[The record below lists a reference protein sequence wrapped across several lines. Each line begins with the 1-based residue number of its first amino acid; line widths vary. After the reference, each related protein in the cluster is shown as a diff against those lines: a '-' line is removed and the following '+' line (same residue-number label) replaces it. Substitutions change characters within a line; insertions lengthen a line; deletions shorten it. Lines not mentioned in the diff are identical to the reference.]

1 MALYNLENKLELHTK
16 KMDDSWGKKQVQKTI
31 HNVVTVL

>member
-16 KMDDSWGKKQVQKTI
+16 KMDDSWGKTFRRLY
-31 HNVVTVL
+31 TML